1 MHSATDP
8 LLDAPMAE
16 RALAIVALIQ
26 QHLDALPV
34 GYSDNPRA
42 RLQGSMCLD
51 CGRVGNALFWAYTR
65 PPRGEQVEAAL
76 DQAIDELG
84 QVPSLTP
91 SLWAG
96 FCGTAWAVEHV
107 EARLGLVEGNS
118 GVGQDDAGEEEDAND
133 DIDTALA
140 TALGAPPGSF
150 AYDLPK
156 GLAGFA
162 VYALERHRRRVGR
175 VRAIATACLER
186 IVEHLLHMRVQT
198 PHGRAWNIPVTA
210 LPKDRRG
217 AHPDGAFHRGLAHGV
232 PAVLVTLARI
242 AASGI
247 RTDACGEMLHEA
259 VSWLRATDGGRPEVP
274 SWCSGA
280 CGRAAAL
287 VLAGELLDEPAWRS
301 AGIEMARAS
310 AERPA
315 SRLRDAG
322 ICHGTAGVA
331 HTFHRLYQLTGD
343 PVLADAARDWV
354 AALLDQIE
362 LADRTNSNSLGS
374 PNTGVL
380 EDRFGPHT
388 APPGHVAQLQERGG
402 LLRGA
407 GGVGLVLLA
416 AIDGEDA
423 AWDRCLLLRA

>member
-8 LLDAPMAE
+8 VLDALTAE
-16 RALAIVALIQ
+16 RARAAAARIH

-51 CGRVGNALFWAYTR
+51 CGRVGNALFWAYSQ
-65 PPRGEQVEAAL
+65 PPRPEPAEAAL

-84 QVPSLTP
+84 QIPSLTP

-107 EARLGLVEGNS
+107 ETRLGLV
-118 GVGQDDAGEEEDAND
+118 EEEDAND

-162 VYALERHRRRVGR
+162 VYALERYRRPSER
-175 VRAIATACLER
+175 VREMAIACLER
-186 IVEHLLHMRVQT
+186 IVEHLLHMRVET
-198 PHGRAWNIPVTA
+198 PHGRSWNIPVSA
-210 LPKDRRG
+210 LPKDRQG

-232 PAVLVTLARI
+232 PAVVVTLARI

-247 RTDACGEMLHEA
+247 RTDACGDMLHEA
-259 VSWLRATDGGRPEVP
+259 VAWLRATEGGRPEVP

-287 VLAGELLDEPAWRS
+287 VLAGKLLDEAAWRS
-301 AGIEMARAS
+301 VGVEMARAA

-343 PVLADAARDWV
+343 PILADAARAWI
-354 AALLDQIE
+354 AELLDQIE
-362 LADRTNSNSLGS
+362 PTKRAS
-374 PNTGVL
+374 PTTGVL

-407 GGVGLVLLA
+407 AGVGLVLLA
-416 AIDGEDA
+416 AAGDRTADIHTAETYTAG
-423 AWDRCLLLRA
+423 WDRCLLLRD